1 MEDREYLI
9 ILYDYYGE
17 LLNDMQRDYFEQYY
31 FDNLSLAEISE
42 NDGKSRNAIHK
53 CIKSSSLK
61 LYEYEDKLKLY
72 EKRKK
77 LDEIIDK
84 IDNDEIKECSY
95 SGQRIKRGLYKNK
108 SNVLIN
114 ADINGALNIYK
125 KYVLKCNST
134 NNKIDYLMSRGLTI
148 PNRILVKL

>member
-17 LLNDMQRDYFEQYY
+17 LLSDIQREYFEEYY

-53 CIKSSSLK
+53 CIKSSCNK

-72 EKRKK
+72 EKGKK
-77 LDEIIDK
+77 LNSIIDK
-84 IDNDEIKECSY
+84 IEDREVRE
-95 SGQRIKRGLYKNK
+95 LLEE
-108 SNVLIN
+108 LI
-114 ADINGALNIYK
+114 
-125 KYVLKCNST
+125 
-134 NNKIDYLMSRGLTI
+134 
-148 PNRILVKL
+148 

>member
-17 LLNDMQRDYFEQYY
+17 LLNEMQKEYFEQYY

-53 CIKSSSLK
+53 CIKSSSSK

-72 EKRKK
+72 EKGKK
-77 LDEIIDK
+77 LEEIIGK
-84 IDNDEIKECSY
+84 IDDNKIKEML
-95 SGQRIKRGLYKNK
+95 RD
-108 SNVLIN
+108 LI
-114 ADINGALNIYK
+114 
-125 KYVLKCNST
+125 
-134 NNKIDYLMSRGLTI
+134 
-148 PNRILVKL
+148 

>member
-1 MEDREYLI
+1 MPLI
-9 ILYDYYGE
+9 DVDDEFLDLFYNG
-17 LLNDMQRDYFEQYY
+17 LNKEVKEYFEEYY
-31 FDNLSLAEISE
+31 FDNLSLSEISE

-84 IDNDEIKECSY
+84 IDNDEIKELL
-95 SGQRIKRGLYKNK
+95 KE
-108 SNVLIN
+108 LI
-114 ADINGALNIYK
+114 
-125 KYVLKCNST
+125 
-134 NNKIDYLMSRGLTI
+134 
-148 PNRILVKL
+148 

>member
-17 LLNDMQRDYFEQYY
+17 LLSDIQREYFEEYY

-53 CIKSSSLK
+53 CIKSSCNK
-61 LYEYEDKLKLY
+61 LYEYEDKLKLF

-77 LDEIIDK
+77 LDNIIDK
-84 IDNDEIKECSY
+84 IEDKEV
-95 SGQRIKRGLYKNK
+95 RDLLNE
-108 SNVLIN
+108 LI
-114 ADINGALNIYK
+114 
-125 KYVLKCNST
+125 
-134 NNKIDYLMSRGLTI
+134 
-148 PNRILVKL
+148 